1 MFFLPRVRVFRA
13 NSALL
18 AGEPN
23 QENGEE
29 EHLTVQF
36 PPLSLVGAWLVRFFD
51 ARELRE
57 RPSSV
62 FASTAVDV
70 RFRR

>member
-1 MFFLPRVRVFRA
+1 MRVFRA
-13 NSALL
+13 NSALP

-23 QENGEE
+23 PENGEDE
-29 EHLTVQF
+29 YLTVQI

-57 RPSSV
+57 HPRYLPRKALATSIV
-62 FASTAVDV
+62 LETE
-70 RFRR
+70 R

>member
-1 MFFLPRVRVFRA
+1 VLFLPQMRVFRA

-29 EHLTVQF
+29 EYLTVQI
-36 PPLSLVGAWLVRFFD
+36 PLLSLVGAWLVRFFD
-51 ARELRE
+51 AREFSL
-57 RPSSV
+57 SV
-62 FASTAVDV
+62 QA
-70 RFRR
+70 